1 MNEHRELVPASVR
14 DGKALRTIGHF
25 YSCMDHPEHHHP
37 PTVLQTRNQS
47 HKVCEKTSWRFFILR
62 RVNKDSGLP
71 SPYFFH
77 HKIKKKK
84 RRGKREATQRWRSW
98 EEGVEGLWKWEV
110 SSKNDTA

>member
-14 DGKALRTIGHF
+14 DGKALRTIEHF
-25 YSCMDHPEHHHP
+25 YSCMDHPEHPP

-47 HKVCEKTSWRFFILR
+47 HKVCEKTSWRSFILR

-77 HKIKKKK
+77 HKKKKK
-84 RRGKREATQRWRSW
+84 KKGGTREAAQRWPSW
-98 EEGVEGLWKWEV
+98 EEGVEGLWKQKF
-110 SSKNDTA
+110 SSKKDTA